1 MSITGS
7 SNAMKNQQQK
17 SKNIP
22 LLILLICLIPV
33 VGSTLLYLFWKPSDF
48 VNNGELIGPNP
59 VGELRVGIFN
69 NSPFTFSVVDGRW
82 AFVSMAS
89 VSCEEDCQKRLYLM
103 RQIRLTQGAES
114 ERIDRILFSL
124 DGLELSPE
132 LVSQHAGTYFVE
144 STEEELNQIFGE
156 YTDRDRFIY
165 LIDPVGNL
173 MMKFPDGMNPS
184 LIKKDVSKL
193 LKISKGWKRI
203 DEPE

>member
-1 MSITGS
+1 
-7 SNAMKNQQQK
+7 MKNQQQK

-59 VGELRVGIFN
+59 VRDLRIGMSN

-114 ERIDRILFSL
+114 ERIDRIFFSS

-132 LVSQHAGTYFVE
+132 LVSQHVGTYFVE

-156 YTDRDRFIY
+156 HADRDRFIY

>member
-7 SNAMKNQQQK
+7 SSAMKNQQQK

-22 LLILLICLIPV
+22 VLILLICLIPV

-48 VNNGELIGPNP
+48 VNNGELIGPTP
-59 VGELRVGIFN
+59 VRDLRVGTLN

-89 VSCEEDCQKRLYLM
+89 TSCDEDCQGRLYLM

-114 ERIDRILFSL
+114 ERIERIFFSSV
-124 DGLELSPE
+124 GLELSPE
-132 LVSQHAGTYFVE
+132 LVSQHVGTYFVE
-144 STEEELNQIFGE
+144 STEEELDPIFGGH
-156 YTDRDRFIY
+156 TDRDRFIY

>member
-48 VNNGELIGPNP
+48 VNNGELIGPTP
-59 VGELRVGIFN
+59 VRDLRVGTLN

-82 AFVSMAS
+82 AFISMAS
-89 VSCEEDCQKRLYLM
+89 TSCAEDCQRRLYLM

-114 ERIDRILFSL
+114 ERIERIFFSSGAL
-124 DGLELSPE
+124 KLSPE
-132 LVSQHAGTYFVE
+132 LVRQHLGTYFVE
-144 STEEELNQIFGE
+144 STKEELNHIFGE
-156 YTDRDRFIY
+156 YADRDRFIY